1 MRRSARLTGPRPE
14 RVRTALDRWVD
25 LLLRLATIAVGAMI
39 VSRLPLPLL
48 DDWLP
53 IKNVVIAVVSVGL
66 TGKALYDTLFYDR
79 FWP

>member
-1 MRRSARLTGPRPE
+1 MVKLPRPFDGL
-14 RVRTALDRWVD
+14 RRARTAVDRWVD
-25 LLLRLATIAVGAMI
+25 LALRLATIAVGAWA

-66 TGKALYDTLFYDR
+66 TGKALYDTLFYDH